1 MKRILL
7 TLYALWQSE
16 IFRIVLI
23 VAGCLVLSLLIYAGI
38 YGPAHWRDPARYFNA
53 GGMIKAW
60 IYFSAAAVLL
70 YFKITQA

>member
-23 VAGCLVLSLLIYAGI
+23 VAGCLVLTLLIYGGI
-38 YGPAHWRDPARYFNA
+38 YGPAHWRDPAHYFRA